1 MAPSGARVFTTTRH
15 RAARR
20 SSPPPRRP
28 PTAPLPHHDT
38 VLDERAHL
46 FVNSHTDMLNL
57 VEDLVEPSG
66 APAVTGSGAP
76 HLNAAW
82 SRADVISTRAGRRTG
97 GRRRTTLAP
106 PMNE

>member
-1 MAPSGARVFTTTRH
+1 MASAGPASSPPQPALLSTTRH

-20 SSPPPRRP
+20 SSPPPPRP

-66 APAVTGSGAP
+66 VPAVTGPG
-76 HLNAAW
+76 H
-82 SRADVISTRAGRRTG
+82 RT
-97 GRRRTTLAP
+97 
-106 PMNE
+106 